1 MEKKRIDIS
10 VVIPIYNT
18 EKYVVDCIESVL
30 ENEQVEIEIICI
42 DDGSTDSSLELVEE
56 LAKKH
61 DCIKVASQENKGQ
74 SAARNKAIQ
83 MASGKYLYFLD
94 SDDKISKETLKSLFR
109 YLEKDNLDVL
119 YFSGTSFYETEEL
132 AEKFKNFE
140 TAYMRK
146 GIYEGFCSG
155 LEIMAQLREQKDF
168 SVSPCIQIVR
178 REFLLEHGILFYEG
192 IIHEDNL
199 FTFQVMMNA
208 KRAKCINDVYFYRRV
223 RESSVM
229 TKEMSYKNLLGYFL
243 CFKKMIDYVY
253 DTEIKPEDE
262 HAVDI
267 TLRTVKFHVRR
278 NYRAISREEREKFY
292 EQLNTGDRLFFK
304 SIVQQEVEAEANFN
318 RKIRELREIE
328 KSFSFRVGKVVTWPL
343 RKLKWA
349 VVGIWRKI
357 HG

>member
-1 MEKKRIDIS
+1 MVDIS

-18 EKYVVDCIESVL
+18 EKYIVECVESVL
-30 ENEQVEIEIICI
+30 ENGQVEVEIICI
-42 DDGSTDSSLELVEE
+42 DDGSTDSSLKLVKE
-56 LAKKH
+56 LAEKH
-61 DCIKVASQENKGQ
+61 DCIKVVSQENKGQ

-94 SDDKISKETLKSLFR
+94 SDDKIGKEALKSLFG

-119 YFSGTSFYETEEL
+119 YFSGASFYETEEL

-140 TAYMRK
+140 MAYMRT
-146 GIYEGFCSG
+146 GTYEGVCSG
-155 LEIMAQLREQKDF
+155 LELLEQLRDQKDF

-178 REFLLEHGILFYEG
+178 REFLMEHGILFCEG

-229 TKEMSYKNLLGYFL
+229 TKEMSYKNLLGYFV

-253 DTEIKPEDE
+253 GREIRPEDE
-262 HAVDI
+262 RAVDI

-278 NYRAISREEREKFY
+278 NYRAINGEEREKFY
-292 EQLNTGDRLFFK
+292 EQLNIGDRMFFK
-304 SIVQQEVEAEANFN
+304 SIILQEVELEGRYKRRIGDLNAELEAY
-318 RKIRELREIE
+318 RT
-328 KSFSFRVGKVVTWPL
+328 SFSYRVGKVVTWPI
-343 RKLKWA
+343 RKVKTA
-349 VVGIWRKI
+349 IGIVWRKI